1 MRLDGNVPAVVRS
14 MSWNVYSVL
23 SSSPDSLVE
32 VLDVAE
38 GIAASR
44 APFLWMSR
52 ERSLA
57 VASLTVGH
65 SRVTEV

>member
-1 MRLDGNVPAVVRS
+1 M
-14 MSWNVYSVL
+14 
-23 SSSPDSLVE
+23 
-32 VLDVAE
+32 AE